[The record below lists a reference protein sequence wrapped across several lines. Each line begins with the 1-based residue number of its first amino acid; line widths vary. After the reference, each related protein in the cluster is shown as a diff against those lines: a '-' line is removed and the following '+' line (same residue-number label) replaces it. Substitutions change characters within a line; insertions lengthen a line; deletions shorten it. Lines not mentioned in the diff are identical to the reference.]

1 MDNKPTASGRPRISR
16 LPLPT
21 ATPSRSLRPSPSR
34 DRLQADAG
42 LKISRLRRPSED
54 IFIRPYSPACSSE
67 SDPLDGHHENS
78 NSTSTATTPLRPQSI
93 GKPFH
98 LNESLLD
105 PADTRQGRSPS
116 RNGSRPSLSDRTIET
131 LAQIPGSPSPGRRKS
146 GFVGEVRR
154 SSSRQS
160 LNGTPSSPAPSAR
173 GARFPRSPSVASTS
187 RERPVAQ
194 RSVSMYIKSPAA
206 SIRNG
211 MLKTSEEDV
220 EETES
225 TSSLPPHQ
233 PIAPAAKA
241 AANRQPPKSQSMI
254 SRKPRTMPSLSQVFG
269 ETPDSETTGIIE
281 PLSIPKT
288 RKPPSTISSNFTSPT
303 STTSKQSPRT
313 SITSDGYPATDIPPK
328 EPEPKKTAK
337 SSSALRESIAKAK
350 AARKAAQQQQQ
361 LQQKRESSLKSPD
374 TVEEDGLKDP
384 FSELPSMEPTG
395 AALQSR
401 TASARKSGLLNISAM
416 GLTALPDEVMTM
428 YTFDPNSNDVWYEN
442 VDLVKFMAAD
452 NELTSLPDEAFPD
465 VDLAEFNADEPG
477 PNAQFG
483 GLEHIDLHGNKLSSL
498 PMGLRRLQRLH
509 SLNLSKNKLDSMDA
523 LDVVFSIES
532 LTELKLAENNLS
544 GMLASDIGRLVK
556 LEVLDLH
563 GNCLTGLPDS
573 IADLTALRILNVSE
587 NRLPSLPLMAMKDL
601 PLTELNV
608 WKNRLDGYF
617 FPKAFKRHDTLQ
629 VLNIATNNLDEL
641 AAEDTIELPNLQQ
654 LFVEQNCLKFFP
666 NISSWKSLLTIIA
679 SENRL
684 SALPEGL
691 ADLENIKHLDFTTND
706 IRLIDDNIGSMES
719 LVTLR
724 ISNNPLR
731 EKKFL
736 SMDTDDLKREL
747 NSRRE
752 VKEPSQDEE
761 EGSVQTEFTLA
772 PESPTATI
780 THAWRVKQRGVL
792 DRSSTNLS
800 DLEPVDIEPLIAKSD
815 IRCLYLQRNHLEKFP
830 VPALSLVAHSLIDLD
845 LSNNPIGRT
854 ELSTPLSLPNLQN
867 LTLSSSALTSLE
879 PLIANLSAPSLSFL
893 DISINRL
900 KGPVPVMRA
909 TYPNLVTFL
918 ASENAFDSLSYEAV
932 EGLQVLDVA
941 NNDIDA
947 LPPRAG
953 LLGVDDVPPGKNAL
967 RRFEVAGN
975 KFRVPRWQVVSKGT
989 EAILDHLKNRI
1000 SEAEMKEWKASA

>member
-1 MDNKPTASGRPRISR
+1 MDSKPAVSGRPRLSR

-54 IFIRPYSPACSSE
+54 LFGRPYSPAGSSE
-67 SDPLDGHHENS
+67 SDLLADGHPE
-78 NSTSTATTPLRPQSI
+78 TTTTASTATATASLRLQSF
-93 GKPFH
+93 GRPSH
-98 LNESLLD
+98 LNESLLLD

-116 RNGSRPSLSDRTIET
+116 RNASRPSLSDRTIET
-131 LAQIPGSPSPGRRKS
+131 LAQIPGSPSPGRRRS
-146 GFVGEVRR
+146 GFMVESRR
-154 SSSRQS
+154 SPSRQS
-160 LNGTPSSPAPSAR
+160 LNGAPLSPAPSVR
-173 GARFPRSPSVASTS
+173 SLRLSRSPSAASTT
-187 RERPVAQ
+187 RERPVGQ
-194 RSVSMYIKSPAA
+194 RSVSMYIKSPAVSA
-206 SIRNG
+206 RNG
-211 MLKTSEEDV
+211 MLETREEGV
-220 EETES
+220 EEEADS
-225 TSSLPPHQ
+225 AGSMPRK
-233 PIAPAAKA
+233 PARPALMA
-241 AANRQPPKSQSMI
+241 SKSQSMI
-254 SRKPRTMPSLSQVFG
+254 SRKPKQRPSLSQVFR
-269 ETPDSETTGIIE
+269 ETPDPEPSGTIE

-288 RKPPSTISSNFTSPT
+288 RKPPSTISSSLTSPT
-303 STTSKQSPRT
+303 SSVSRRSPRT
-313 SITSDGYPATDIPPK
+313 SITSDGCTPNEPPPK
-328 EPEPKKTAK
+328 EPEPTKKAVK

-361 LQQKRESSLKSPD
+361 QQQGESSGRSPD
-374 TVEEDGLKDP
+374 VPEEASLQDP
-384 FSELPSMEPTG
+384 FNQLSGMQPTG

-401 TASARKSGLLNISAM
+401 TASARKSGHLNISAM
-416 GLTALPDEVMTM
+416 GLTEIPDEVLTM

-442 VDLVKFMAAD
+442 VDLVKLMAAD

-465 VDLAEFNADEPG
+465 IDITDFNPDEPG

-483 GLEHIDLHGNKLSSL
+483 GLEHIDLHGNKLSTL
-498 PMGLRRLQRLH
+498 PVGLRRLQRLR
-509 SLNLSKNKLDSMDA
+509 SLNLSKNRLDTMET
-523 LDVVFSIES
+523 LEVVFGIES

-544 GMLASDIGRLVK
+544 GTLAPEVGRLVR

-563 GNCLTGLPDS
+563 GNSLTGLPDS
-573 IADLTALRILNVSE
+573 IADLTALRILNLSE
-587 NRLPSLPLMAMKDL
+587 NRLSSLPLMAMKDL

-629 VLNIATNNLDEL
+629 ILNVATNNLDEL
-641 AAEDTIELPNLQQ
+641 SAEDTIELPNLQQ
-654 LFVEQNCLKFFP
+654 LFVEQNCLKTLP

-691 ADLENIKHLDFTTND
+691 TDLENIKHLDFVGND
-706 IRLIDDNIGSMES
+706 IRLIDDNVGFMES

-731 EKKFL
+731 ERKL
-736 SMDTDDLKREL
+736 LAMDTEELKREL
-747 NSRRE
+747 CGRRE

-792 DRSSTNLS
+792 DRSSTSLS
-800 DLEPVDIEPLIAKSD
+800 DLEPSDIEPLIANSD
-815 IRCLYLQRNHLEKFP
+815 IRCLYLQRNRLEKFP
-830 VPALSLVAHSLIDLD
+830 VPALSLIAHSLIDLD
-845 LSNNPIGRT
+845 LSNNPVGRT
-854 ELSTPLSLPNLQN
+854 ELTTPLSLPNLQN
-867 LTLSSSALTSLE
+867 LTLSSAALTSLE
-879 PLIANLSAPSLSFL
+879 PLLANLSAPSLSFL
-893 DISINRL
+893 DVSINRL

-953 LLGVDDVPPGKNAL
+953 LLGVDDVPPGVNAL

-975 KFRVPRWQVVSKGT
+975 RFRVPRWQIVSKGT

-1000 SEAEMKEWKASA
+1000 SEAEMKEWKAGV

>member
-1 MDNKPTASGRPRISR
+1 MDNKTAASGRPRLSR

-21 ATPSRSLRPSPSR
+21 GTPSRSLRPSPSR

-54 IFIRPYSPACSSE
+54 IFNRPYSPACSSE

-78 NSTSTATTPLRPQSI
+78 NATSTATTPLRPQSFS
-93 GKPFH
+93 KQYH

-116 RNGSRPSLSDRTIET
+116 RNGPRPSLSDRTIET

-146 GFVGEVRR
+146 GFVGELRR

-160 LNGTPSSPAPSAR
+160 LNGTPLSPAPSAR
-173 GARFPRSPSVASTS
+173 NARMPRSPSAASTS
-187 RERPVAQ
+187 RERPVGQ
-194 RSVSMYIKSPAA
+194 RSVSMYIRSPAA

-211 MLKTSEEDV
+211 MLKTSEEGI
-220 EETES
+220 EETE
-225 TSSLPPHQ
+225 TSMLPPHK
-233 PIAPAAKA
+233 PVSA
-241 AANRQPPKSQSMI
+241 AATRQPMKSQSMI
-254 SRKPRTMPSLSQVFG
+254 SRKPRTMPPLGQVFG
-269 ETPDSETTGIIE
+269 EAPDSEPTGIIE

-303 STTSKQSPRT
+303 STTSKRSPRT
-313 SITSDGYPATDIPPK
+313 SITSDGYTANDVPPK

-361 LQQKRESSLKSPD
+361 QQQEQQQREPSCKSPD
-374 TVEEDGLKDP
+374 TLEEDNLKDP
-384 FSELPSMEPTG
+384 FNQLSGMEPTS

-416 GLTALPDEVMTM
+416 GLAAIPDEVMTM

-465 VDLAEFNADEPG
+465 VDLTEFNPDEPA

-483 GLEHIDLHGNKLSSL
+483 GLEHIDLHGNKLFCL
-498 PMGLRRLQRLH
+498 PTGLRRLQRLRT
-509 SLNLSKNKLDSMDA
+509 LNLSKNKLDSMDA
-523 LDVVFSIES
+523 LDVVFSIRS

-544 GMLASDIGRLVK
+544 GMLTSDIRRLVK

-587 NRLPSLPLMAMKDL
+587 NRLPSLPLMVMKDL
-601 PLTELNV
+601 PLTELNA
-608 WKNRLDGYF
+608 WKNRLDGHF
-617 FPKAFKRHDTLQ
+617 FPKSFKRHDTLQ
-629 VLNIATNNLDEL
+629 VLNVATNNLDEL
-641 AAEDTIELPNLQQ
+641 SAEDTIELPNLQQ
-654 LFVEQNCLKFFP
+654 LFIEQNCLKAIP
-666 NISSWKSLLTIIA
+666 NISSWKSLLSIIA

-691 ADLENIKHLDFTTND
+691 ADLANIKHLDFTTND

-800 DLEPVDIEPLIAKSD
+800 DLEPMDIEPLIAKSD
-815 IRCLYLQRNHLEKFP
+815 IRCLYLQRNRLEKFP

-854 ELSTPLSLPNLQN
+854 ELSTPISLPNLQN

-879 PLIANLSAPSLSFL
+879 PLLANLSAPSLSFL
-893 DISINRL
+893 DVSINRL

-953 LLGVDDVPPGKNAL
+953 LLGVDDVPPGMNAL

-975 KFRVPRWQVVSKGT
+975 RFRVPRWQIVSKGT

-1000 SEAEMKEWKASA
+1000 SEAEMKEWKTSE